1 MSVPNEKTALIAM
14 SGGVDS
20 SVAAYLMLA
29 AGYDCLGVTMRL
41 FRNPD
46 IGRSSAHPC
55 CAQEDIDD
63 ASEVAFRLDIPH
75 TVYDLTG
82 PFRQQVMDRFVR
94 CYRQGQT
101 PNPCIDCN
109 RYMKFEHLF
118 RLADEQGKR
127 FVVTG
132 HYARIE
138 YDSASERYVL
148 KKALDESK
156 DQSYVLYML
165 TQAQLSRIR
174 FPLGGMRKPD
184 VRAIAEAQGFCNARK
199 HDSQD
204 ICFVPDGDY
213 GQFLQTYT
221 GKPCKEGTL
230 LDEHGRVIGI
240 HRGAERY
247 TLGQRRGLG
256 FAKGERVY
264 VVAKD
269 MENNTVTLGPDA
281 ALYSRSLR
289 AGDLNWISIPSL
301 DAPIRCRAKVR
312 YRQPEQWATV
322 FPEEEGRVRVV
333 FDAPQRA
340 ITPGQ
345 AVVFY
350 DGDTVIGGGTIIQG
364 NRHDLS

>member
-1 MSVPNEKTALIAM
+1 MSVQNEKTALIAM

-20 SVAAYLMLA
+20 SVAAYLMLKG
-29 AGYDCLGVTMRL
+29 GYDCLGVTMRL
-41 FRNPD
+41 FRNED

-63 ASEVAFRLDIPH
+63 AAEVAFALDIPH
-75 TVYDLTG
+75 IVPDLTAQ
-82 PFRQQVMDRFVR
+82 FRQQVMDRFVR
-94 CYRQGQT
+94 RYRQGQT

-109 RYMKFEHLF
+109 RYLKFGRLF
-118 RLADEQGKR
+118 QIADEQGKR
-127 FVVTG
+127 IVVTG
-132 HYARIE
+132 HYARAE
-138 YDSASERYVL
+138 YDSAAGRYLL
-148 KKALDESK
+148 KKALDDRK

-174 FPLGGMRKPD
+174 FPLGGMRKSE
-184 VRAIAEAQGFCNARK
+184 VRAIAEAQGFCNAAK

-213 GQFLQTYT
+213 GQFLQIYT
-221 GKPCKEGTL
+221 GKPCKDGTL
-230 LDEHGRVIGI
+230 LDESGRVIGT

-247 TLGQRRGLG
+247 TIGQRRGL
-256 FAKGERVY
+256 AVAAGERVY
-264 VVAKD
+264 VIAKD
-269 MENNTVTLGPDA
+269 MEKNTVTLGPDA
-281 ALYSRSLR
+281 ALYSRSLQ
-289 AGDLNWISIPSL
+289 ADDLNWISIPSL
-301 DAPIRCRAKVR
+301 NAPIRCRAKVR

-350 DGDTVIGGGTIIQG
+350 DGDTVIGGGTIG
-364 NRHDLS
+364 ERKASC

>member
-1 MSVPNEKTALIAM
+1 MFVPNEKTALVAM

-29 AGYDCLGVTMRL
+29 DGYDCLGVTMRL

-55 CAQEDIDD
+55 CSQEDIDD
-63 ASEVAFRLDIPH
+63 ASEVAFALDIPH
-75 TVYDLTG
+75 IVPDLTG
-82 PFRQQVMDRFVR
+82 QFREQVMDKFVR
-94 CYRQGQT
+94 CYNQGQT

-132 HYARIE
+132 HYARVE
-138 YDSASERYVL
+138 YDGAAGRYLL

-174 FPLGGMRKPD
+174 FPLGGMRKSD
-184 VRAIAEAQGFCNARK
+184 VRALAEAQGFCNARK

-213 GQFLQTYT
+213 GRFLETYT
-221 GKPCKEGTL
+221 GRAGREGAL
-230 LDEHGRVIGI
+230 LDGNGRVIGT

-247 TLGQRRGLG
+247 TIGQRRGLG
-256 FAKGERVY
+256 FAAGERVY

-269 MENNTVTLGPDA
+269 MERNIVTLGPNA
-281 ALYSRSLR
+281 ALYSRCLM

-301 DAPIRCRAKVR
+301 HDSIRCRAKVR
-312 YRQPEQWATV
+312 YRQTEQWATV
-322 FPEEEGRVRVV
+322 SPAEEGSVRVT
-333 FDAPQRA
+333 FDEPQRA

-350 DGDTVIGGGTIIQG
+350 DGDTVIGGGTIL
-364 NRHDLS
+364 DAM

>member
-1 MSVPNEKTALIAM
+1 MSVRNEKTALVAM

-29 AGYDCLGVTMRL
+29 DGYDCLGVTMRL

-55 CAQEDIDD
+55 CSQADIDD
-63 ASEVAFRLDIPH
+63 AAEVAFRLDIPH
-75 TVYDLTG
+75 IVYDLTV
-82 PFRQQVMDRFVR
+82 PFRQQVMDKFVR
-94 CYRQGQT
+94 CYNQGQT

-118 RLADEQGKR
+118 LLAEEQGMR
-127 FVVTG
+127 HIVTG

-138 YDSASERYVL
+138 FDASTGRYLL
-148 KKALDESK
+148 KKALDEGK

-174 FPLGGMRKPD
+174 FPLGGMRKSD

-213 GQFLQTYT
+213 GRFLQTCT
-221 GKPCKEGTL
+221 GRPGREGAL
-230 LDEHGRVIGI
+230 LDLGGRVIGT

-247 TLGQRRGLG
+247 TIGQRRGLA
-256 FAKGERVY
+256 FAAGERMY

-269 MENNTVTLGPDA
+269 MARNTVTLGPNA
-281 ALYSRSLR
+281 ALYSRSLM
-289 AGDLNWISIPSL
+289 AGDLNWISMPSPEQ
-301 DAPIRCRAKVR
+301 PIRCRAKVR
-312 YRQPEQWATV
+312 YRQTEPWATV
-322 FPEEEGRVRVV
+322 SPAEEGRVRVD
-333 FDAPQRA
+333 FDEPQRA

-350 DGDTVIGGGTIIQG
+350 DGDTVIGGGTILDSMQP
-364 NRHDLS
+364 